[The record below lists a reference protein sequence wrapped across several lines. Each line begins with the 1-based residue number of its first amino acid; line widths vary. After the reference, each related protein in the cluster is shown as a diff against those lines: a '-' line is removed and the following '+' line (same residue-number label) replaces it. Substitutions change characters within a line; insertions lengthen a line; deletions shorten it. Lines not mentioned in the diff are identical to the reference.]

1 MSYEQFWY
9 DEPRLVVAY
18 IKAHKYH
25 IQQKNEELW
34 LQGLYVY
41 NAFGTVM
48 ANAFKDKGKT
58 PAKYL
63 EKPIDIFPKQ
73 AEEVTETEKKEQ
85 RDKVVEALTRWKK
98 SWDRAK
104 GTKNNG

>member
-18 IKAHKYH
+18 NKAHKYH

-41 NAFGTVM
+41 NAFGTVI
-48 ANAFKDKGKT
+48 ANAFKEKGCT

-63 EKPIDIFPKQ
+63 EKPIEIFPKKVQ
-73 AEEVTETEKKEQ
+73 DSEEEKIRQREQ
-85 RDKVVEALTRWKK
+85 VVNALSKWKK
-98 SWDRAK
+98 SWDIVK
-104 GTKNNG
+104 GKNNNG